1 MDNKISGILV
11 LGAGIIFLL
20 LGIFISFV
28 FYIYGGILFLLGIF
42 ILINNNEDKIE
53 QINSLGGKK

>member
-11 LGAGIIFLL
+11 LGLGIVLLL
-20 LGIFISFV
+20 LGIFVSFV
-28 FYIYGGILFLLGIF
+28 FYIYGGISFILGVF

-53 QINSLGGKK
+53 QINSHGGKK